1 MTLNQ
6 HALRPLGNN
15 KGKDRQCYVTEK
27 VKAEINKTSDPV
39 GLSPLKSTLN
49 LNRRAVPYPDACI
62 YQKFSKAY
70 LQILEIILSFMLG
83 STCKNQITYSWWR
96 DSEKAA
102 VFFFNQAQAETSGF
116 RKQRKLEI
124 GGFKKYSLGCAEK
137 TGAENRA
144 KVY

>member
-83 STCKNQITYSWWR
+83 STCKNRITYSWWR

-102 VFFFNQAQAETSGF
+102 VFFNQAQAETSGF
-116 RKQRKLEI
+116 RKQSKLEL

>member
-70 LQILEIILSFMLG
+70 LHILEIILSFMLG

-102 VFFFNQAQAETSGF
+102 VFFNQAQAETSGF
-116 RKQRKLEI
+116 RKQRQLEI

>member
-70 LQILEIILSFMLG
+70 LHILEIILSFMLG

-102 VFFFNQAQAETSGF
+102 VFFNQAQAETSGF